1 MLVMSV
7 LSWCSIVK
15 TDKMNSP
22 KPFTTAYV
30 VTVFVSHFSVA
41 VRIAT
46 AVLLP
51 LPQVLL
57 AHNVVLFCSIHCKC
71 QSGYA

>member
-7 LSWCSIVK
+7 LSWCSVVK
-15 TDKMNSP
+15 TEKMNSP
-22 KPFTTAYV
+22 KLFTTASV

-46 AVLLP
+46 AVLFT
-51 LPQVLL
+51 LPQVVLV
-57 AHNVVLFCSIHCKC
+57 HNVV
-71 QSGYA
+71 